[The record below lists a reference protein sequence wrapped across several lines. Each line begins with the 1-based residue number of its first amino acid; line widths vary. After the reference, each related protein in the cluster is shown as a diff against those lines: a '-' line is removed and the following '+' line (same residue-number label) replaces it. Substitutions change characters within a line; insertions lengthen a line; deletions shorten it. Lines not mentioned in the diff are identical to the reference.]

1 MQDLFDVQVNT
12 MHHKNAVDTEVAAA
26 ESIAPRVTGL
36 RLAVLRDLYL
46 SSDTINGRFGSTGE
60 EITKRTGEWL
70 YSIKPRITE
79 LVRIG
84 MVEDSGKRVKNSRN
98 RNEVVWR
105 ITDKGKEFIDDR
117 N

>member
-36 RLAVLRDLYL
+36 RLAVLQELYKAY
-46 SSDTINGRFGSTGE
+46 RFGFTGE
-60 EITKRTGEWL
+60 QVSNNTGEWL
-70 YSIKPRITE
+70 YSVKPRITE

-84 MVEDSGKRVKNSRN
+84 MVEDSGDRVKNSRN
-98 RNEVVWR
+98 RNEVVWK